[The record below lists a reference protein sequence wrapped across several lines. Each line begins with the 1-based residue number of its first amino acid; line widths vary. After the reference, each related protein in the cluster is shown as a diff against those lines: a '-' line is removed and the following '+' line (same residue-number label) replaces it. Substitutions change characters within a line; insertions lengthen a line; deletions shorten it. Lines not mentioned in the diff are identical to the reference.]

1 MLKHGNIII
10 GGLPR
15 QQRGVVL
22 FIALIVL
29 VVMTLAG
36 IALVRSVDTSNVI
49 AGNLAFRQSATHSG
63 DAGIEAAITWL
74 AASNTG
80 TTLHNGV
87 PAKGYVAFRQDPGI
101 DPNTSQTESWDRFW
115 TNSLATANPN
125 SIMTLATDASGNTVS
140 YIIHRLCAA
149 NGDPNATA
157 TACVTNLSQS
167 TAQGSSRGAGVIA
180 LQGSTQVYYRITARI
195 AGPKNT
201 VSYVQSII
209 LM

>member
-1 MLKHGNIII
+1 MLKPMNIMK
-10 GGLPR
+10 R
-15 QQRGVVL
+15 QRGVVL

-29 VVMTLAG
+29 VAMTLAG

-63 DAGIEAAITWL
+63 DAGIEAAIIWL
-74 AASNTG
+74 SANNTG
-80 TTLHNGV
+80 LTLFDDDPVN
-87 PAKGYVAFRQDPGI
+87 GYVSFRQDPGI
-101 DPNTSQTESWDRFW
+101 DPNTGLTETWDHFW
-115 TNSLATANPN
+115 NNSLDKASPKAIVT
-125 SIMTLATDASGNTVS
+125 MATDGSGNTVS
-140 YIIHRLCAA
+140 YIIHRLCAGK
-149 NGDPNATA
+149 GDPNATT
-157 TACVTNLSQS
+157 TACVTNLNQS
-167 TAQGSSRGAGVIA
+167 NVQGSSKGAGVIA

>member
-1 MLKHGNIII
+1 MLRPMNIRK
-10 GGLPR
+10 R
-15 QQRGVVL
+15 QQGVVL

-29 VVMTLAG
+29 VAMTLAG

-63 DAGIEAAITWL
+63 DAGIEAAIAWL
-74 AASNTG
+74 SANNTG
-80 TTLHNGV
+80 STLFNGDS
-87 PAKGYVAFRQDPGI
+87 ANGYVAFRQDPGI
-101 DPNTSQTESWDRFW
+101 DPNTGLTETWDHFW
-115 TNSLATANPN
+115 TTSLAVANPS
-125 SIMTLATDASGNTVS
+125 SIVTLATDGSGNTVS

-157 TACVTNLSQS
+157 TACVTNLNQS
-167 TAQGSSRGAGVIA
+167 NVQGSSKGAGVIA

>member
-1 MLKHGNIII
+1 MLRSHHGFGI
-10 GGLPR
+10 R
-15 QQRGVVL
+15 QRGVVL
-22 FIALIVL
+22 FITLIVL
-29 VVMTLAG
+29 VAMTLAG

-63 DAGIEAAITWL
+63 DTGIEAAITWL
-74 AASNTG
+74 SANNTG
-80 TTLHNGV
+80 TTLHGGI
-87 PAKGYVAFRQDPGI
+87 PASGYVAFRQDPGV
-101 DPNTSQTESWDRFW
+101 DSGTGVTESWDRFW
-115 TNSLATANPN
+115 TN
-125 SIMTLATDASGNTVS
+125 TLAAASPSSIVTLAADSSGNTVS

-167 TAQGSSRGAGVIA
+167 SSQGSSKGAGVVA
-180 LQGSTQVYYRITARI
+180 LQGSTQIYYRITARI

-201 VSYVQSII
+201 VSYVQSIV